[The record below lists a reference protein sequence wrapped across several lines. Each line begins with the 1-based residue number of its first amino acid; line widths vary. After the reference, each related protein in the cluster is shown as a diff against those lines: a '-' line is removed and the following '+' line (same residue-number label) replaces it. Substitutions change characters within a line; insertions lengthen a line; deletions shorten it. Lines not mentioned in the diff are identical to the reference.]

1 METKFKYIKSLD
13 IEQILEN
20 GADGD
25 VHTNEYLS
33 YMRNIVEQA
42 EADNAAAEK
51 QNQGKKMP
59 KRRPKYLDEKIKAEE
74 AAKEKEQKG
83 QPKEQL
89 FD

>member
-1 METKFKYIKSLD
+1 
-13 IEQILEN
+13 
-20 GADGD
+20 
-25 VHTNEYLS
+25 
-33 YMRNIVEQA
+33 MRGIVEQA

-74 AAKEKEQKG
+74 AAAKEKEQKG